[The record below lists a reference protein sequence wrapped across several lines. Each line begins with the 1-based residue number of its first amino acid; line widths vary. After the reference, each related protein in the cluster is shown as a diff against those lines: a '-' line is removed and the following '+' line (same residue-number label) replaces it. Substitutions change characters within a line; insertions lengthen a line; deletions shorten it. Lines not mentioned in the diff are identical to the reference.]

1 MIMNNIESD
10 TEEVFYQGASYKR
23 VNNQNQNLKKGFGKK
38 TNVAGAQNEAPVF
51 QKQIPVGGMGKF

>member
-1 MIMNNIESD
+1 MNNIESD

-23 VNNQNQNLKKGFGKK
+23 VNNQNLKKGFGKK
-38 TNVAGAQNEAPVF
+38 TNAAAGQNEAPVF